1 MIALPSERVNADRE
15 TGARSA
21 VIVVGGLVD
30 EAWRVIEPNLR
41 DLTDAEYLWE
51 PAPNCWS
58 IRRRSELTTIDSW
71 GKGAYAVE
79 TSFESTRQPTTTT
92 IAWRLLHA
100 YDCFRDYASRAF
112 GHGPLDWN
120 DIEIPA
126 SAAVATEMMAAAVDD
141 VRSYCEGTDDVLFE
155 HEDGRPHWLL
165 LDRGLL
171 EWIHHCAEIGVLRT
185 MFRLDRPDGA

>member
-1 MIALPSERVNADRE
+1 MPSGHDE
-15 TGARSA
+15 TQRD
-21 VIVVGGLVD
+21 VVTVVGGLVA
-30 EAWRVIEPNLR
+30 EAWLIIQANIS
-41 DLTDAEYLWE
+41 DLTDDEYFWE

-58 IRRRSELTTIDSW
+58 VRPRSLITSPDAW
-71 GKGAYAVE
+71 GRGEYAVE
-79 TSFESTRQPTTTT
+79 TSFDGSQHPSTTT

-112 GHGPLDWN
+112 GRGPLDWN
-120 DIEIPA
+120 DIEIPG
-126 SAAVATEMMAAAVDD
+126 SAAAATHMMTEAVDE
-141 VRSYCEGTDDVLFE
+141 VRRYLEGTDDVLFE

-185 MFRLDRPDGA
+185 MFALEATKRHE